1 MMKDECKLKIADCKL
16 QNVGK
21 TLRHNRRQFSIF
33 NFQFAICNLLLL
45 LSVAQAADER
55 KAAIPFD
62 FVSKFDDGRYGRMV
76 GELVWKKLERDGGF
90 ILPETI
96 GDVREYCAAH
106 KLSPSP
112 EMELEAMGKI
122 VREHFG
128 AQVGIWGSVER
139 VPGTGEDAYDLT
151 IKCVDFSDTRPKV
164 HYDVK
169 ARTKTVSEIPHL
181 YVRQMLDALKGRK
194 PGEVGK
200 GESPHPAAEPSGPSR
215 QSGTDPLAAAAED
228 NWKNEPNLIA
238 GDFERG
244 ADGVPAGW
252 DKTAGQQRAPL
263 GTEVRWTTEKN
274 NPANRVARFVLDKNT
289 AENAGVMY
297 YSDYFPIEEGA
308 KYRFQCRWRSD
319 GPAVKVFVK
328 CYDYFPDEA
337 RRREVYRSQQNLQG
351 PGNAWNTHAEDFTPR
366 HSKYAPR
373 WGRVMLYAYLKP
385 GEVEFDD
392 VIVKRIVPVSP
403 GERD

>member
-1 MMKDECKLKIADCKL
+1 M
-16 QNVGK
+16 
-21 TLRHNRRQFSIF
+21 
-33 NFQFAICNLLLL
+33 
-45 LSVAQAADER
+45 
-55 KAAIPFD
+55 
-62 FVSKFDDGRYGRMV
+62 
-76 GELVWKKLERDGGF
+76 
-90 ILPETI
+90 
-96 GDVREYCAAH
+96 
-106 KLSPSP
+106 
-112 EMELEAMGKI
+112 
-122 VREHFG
+122 
-128 AQVGIWGSVER
+128 
-139 VPGTGEDAYDLT
+139 
-151 IKCVDFSDTRPKV
+151 
-164 HYDVK
+164 
-169 ARTKTVSEIPHL
+169 
-181 YVRQMLDALKGRK
+181 
-194 PGEVGK
+194 
-200 GESPHPAAEPSGPSR
+200 
-215 QSGTDPLAAAAED
+215 
-228 NWKNEPNLIA
+228 
-238 GDFERG
+238 
-244 ADGVPAGW
+244 PAGW